1 MDLQKNATA
10 IERNRQIG
18 GHKSGENKEKVM
30 PSKPKQKMP
39 IEERAK
45 QFMPF
50 SALKGLEEALA
61 SKEKIIVPKKELT
74 QDYAEELN
82 LKLKSLKAGSI
93 ITVVYY
99 CKEEYI
105 KLTGMIAK
113 INYDSRIIQIVNTKI
128 PFDDLLDIIIAD

>member
-1 MDLQKNATA
+1 
-10 IERNRQIG
+10 
-18 GHKSGENKEKVM
+18 M

-82 LKLKSLKAGSI
+82 LKLKSWF
-93 ITVVYY
+93 YY
-99 CKEEYI
+99 NSCLLLQRGIYQ
-105 KLTGMIAK
+105 TYR
-113 INYDSRIIQIVNTKI
+113 YDC
-128 PFDDLLDIIIAD
+128 

>member
-1 MDLQKNATA
+1 
-10 IERNRQIG
+10 
-18 GHKSGENKEKVM
+18 M

-113 INYDSRIIQIVNTKI
+113 INHFIYYLFFTIGLSFIIFIVWYLFYYYFPSSFHYYPI
-128 PFDDLLDIIIAD
+128 F

>member
-1 MDLQKNATA
+1 
-10 IERNRQIG
+10 
-18 GHKSGENKEKVM
+18 M

-50 SALKGLEEALA
+50 SAF
-61 SKEKIIVPKKELT
+61 KEKIIVPKKELT

-113 INYDSRIIQIVNTKI
+113 INYDSRIIQIVNTQI

>member
-1 MDLQKNATA
+1 
-10 IERNRQIG
+10 
-18 GHKSGENKEKVM
+18 M

-50 SALKGLEEALA
+50 SALKGLEESLA

-82 LKLKSLKAGSI
+82 LKRLKAGYI

>member
-1 MDLQKNATA
+1 
-10 IERNRQIG
+10 
-18 GHKSGENKEKVM
+18 M

-50 SALKGLEEALA
+50 SALKGLEEALS

>member
-1 MDLQKNATA
+1 
-10 IERNRQIG
+10 
-18 GHKSGENKEKVM
+18 M

-50 SALKGLEEALA
+50 SALKGLA